1 MTRYSKYNRTL
12 NFENFFQTSLLSD
25 VFCQTSRGVGGLG
38 AAERERESERD
49 KRELGAADKRDSDGI
64 VHEKSLP
71 RASMGGRDR
80 RQEGDDLRTVGKD
93 ERRTF
98 GDNGGHEVSVCVV
111 TAGMMCLC
119 VLCMLLVVSNFPL
132 IVLDYCCSLIILYYR
147 YLGKRPSGTILLPLV
162 VTGRW
167 ERHLALSRD
176 AISAWR

>member
-25 VFCQTSRGVGGLG
+25 VFCQSSRGVGGV
-38 AAERERESERD
+38 
-49 KRELGAADKRDSDGI
+49 GAADKRDSDGI

-80 RQEGDDLRTVGKD
+80 RREGDDLRTVGKD

-98 GDNGGHEVSVCVV
+98 GGNGGHEVSVCVV
-111 TAGMMCLC
+111 T
-119 VLCMLLVVSNFPL
+119 
-132 IVLDYCCSLIILYYR
+132 IILYNR
-147 YLGKRPSGTILLPLV
+147 YLGKTPSGTILLPLV

-167 ERHLALSRD
+167 ERHPALSRD